1 MHIKTLPLV
10 SLFRFILTY
19 LAALILFG
27 ASYRAHAQDAGSA
40 KNKSPFPVKYR
51 SLVDQ
56 NILIKTVTLAPVYDN
71 MNGIYSK
78 PIQKLLVDLL
88 QSDKAWGYAEVVGAE
103 NKFIENYDLN
113 PNDVLETL
121 TKTNAQGLLTA
132 FITKGPRGLSAKL
145 KLFTHDEGLILLEE
159 SVDDFNAFEVSKLRD
174 KFVQMYTNLKN
185 KMPYRGYVLSR
196 RGQDVTVSVGTLNG
210 VKVGQELSIAQ
221 IIKLNRH
228 PKLKILIGV
237 EKEIIA
243 KAVVTKADDY
253 LSFAQITF
261 EKETGVVD
269 VGAKVLPVG
278 FISYPQPQLNNEGGV
293 IGDIKAGSTTSVA
306 VKEKTAEPPAN
317 SNEEQAKTPEVT
329 TTNADPTTE
338 EHRQEVLGRHNTMGS
353 IFFQGVVTQYK
364 ETESARTGSAPVDSS
379 QSFAPGFN
387 LGGRYN
393 IYDNIFAEA
402 SYQQNSFSLANGL
415 SGSNPANIGM
425 SYKKVSGFVGYDYT
439 FSEEDDEDGITFT
452 GLLGFEQ
459 HSTHA
464 DNSNPTA
471 FSSTSTNSMVLKLRA
486 SLPVTETLPL
496 TIGGQ
501 FELAFSPNYTDTPS
515 SGSASASMN
524 AFGFFASYKL
534 NDKFNLIGDLNV
546 TSLNA
551 NFSGTSARTNQIS
564 SDKIEVTN
572 QQFGVEY
579 LF

>member
-1 MHIKTLPLV
+1 MHITTQLTV
-10 SLFRFILTY
+10 FSFRSLFRWIFAFILVGST
-19 LAALILFG
+19 LQ
-27 ASYRAHAQDAGSA
+27 AQAQESA

-56 NILIKTVTLAPVYDN
+56 NMLIKTVTLAPVYDN

-88 QSDKAWGYAEVVGAE
+88 QSDKAWGYAEVVGAD

-121 TKTNAQGLLTA
+121 SKTNAQGLITA

-159 SVDDFNAFEVSKLRD
+159 SVDDFNAFEVSKLRNQ
-174 KFVQMYTNLKN
+174 FVQMYANLKN
-185 KMPYRGYVLSR
+185 KLPYRGYVLSR
-196 RGQDVTVSVGTLNG
+196 RGQDITVSVGTLNG
-210 VKVGQELSIAQ
+210 VKVGQEISLAQ

-243 KAVVTKADDY
+243 KAVITKADEY

-278 FISYPQPQLNNEGGV
+278 YISYPQPQLNSEGGV
-293 IGDIKAGSTTSVA
+293 IGDIKAGA
-306 VKEKTAEPPAN
+306 
-317 SNEEQAKTPEVT
+317 T
-329 TTNADPTTE
+329 TTISEKDSSPDSKPAESNTSSQDDDNTASDSNTE
-338 EHRQEVLGRHNTMGS
+338 AHRQEVLDRHNSMGS
-353 IFFQGVVTQYK
+353 VFIQGVITQYK
-364 ETESARTGSAPVDSS
+364 ETESARAGSLPVDSS

-402 SYQQNSFSLANGL
+402 AYQQNSYSLSNGL
-415 SGSNPANIGM
+415 SGSTPQNIGM
-425 SYKKVSGFVGYDYT
+425 TYSKLSASVGYDYT
-439 FSEEDDEDGITFT
+439 FSEEEDEDGITFT
-452 GLLGFEQ
+452 GLLGIEQ
-459 HSTHA
+459 HNTKA
-464 DNSNPTA
+464 DTSNPTA
-471 FSSTSTNSMVLKLRA
+471 FTSANVNTMVAQLRA
-486 SLPVTETLPL
+486 SLPVTDNLPI
-496 TIGGQ
+496 TVGGQ
-501 FELAFSPNYTDTPS
+501 FSLAFSPTYSDSPS
-515 SGSASASMN
+515 SGSASASLTS
-524 AFGFFASYKL
+524 FGFFGSYKL
-534 NDKFNLIGDLNV
+534 NDNFNMIGHLNV
-546 TSLNA
+546 TSINA
-551 NFSGTSARTNQIS
+551 NFSGTATRSNPVS
-564 SDKIEVTN
+564 NDKIEVTN
-572 QQFGVEY
+572 QQIGVEY

>member
-1 MHIKTLPLV
+1 MHIKIQPLA
-10 SLFRFILTY
+10 SLFRFIFTY

-27 ASYRAHAQDAGSA
+27 ASYRAHAQDTTSA

-56 NILIKTVTLAPVYDN
+56 NMLIKTVTLAPVYDN

-88 QSDKAWGYAEVVGAE
+88 QSDKAWGYAEIVGSE

-159 SVDDFNAFEVSKLRD
+159 SIDDFNAFEVSKLRNQ
-174 KFVQMYTNLKN
+174 FVQMYMNLKN
-185 KMPYRGYVLSR
+185 KLPYRGYVLSR

-210 VKVGQELSIAQ
+210 VKVGQELTLAQ

-243 KAVVTKADDY
+243 KAVVTKSDEY

-269 VGAKVLPVG
+269 TGAKVLPVG
-278 FISYPQPQLNNEGGV
+278 FISYPQPKLNSEGGV
-293 IGDIKAGSTTSVA
+293 IGDSKAGAAPPTVAEEKSTA
-306 VKEKTAEPPAN
+306 PPSSTEEEQ
-317 SNEEQAKTPEVT
+317 SNEEATSNGEAEVV
-329 TTNADPTTE
+329 
-338 EHRQEVLGRHNTMGS
+338 EHRQEVLDRHNSMGS
-353 IFFQGVVTQYK
+353 VRLQAVITQYR
-364 ETESARTGSAPVDSS
+364 ESAGAKPGSQTVDSS
-379 QSFAPGFN
+379 QSFAPGLN
-387 LGGRYN
+387 VGGRYN
-393 IYDNIFAEA
+393 IYQDIFAEA
-402 SYQQNSFSLANGL
+402 AYQQNSFSLGNGL
-415 SGSNPANIGM
+415 SGSTPSNIGM
-425 SYKKVSGFVGYDYT
+425 SYSKLSAFVGYDYN
-439 FSEEDDEDGITFT
+439 FSEEEDAITFT
-452 GLLGFEQ
+452 GLLGFAQ
-459 HSTHA
+459 HTTKA
-464 DNSNPTA
+464 DTSSPTA
-471 FSSTSTNSMVLKLRA
+471 FTSANINSMVIKLRA
-486 SLPVTETLPL
+486 SLPITETLPL

-501 FELAFSPNYTDTPS
+501 FELALSPSYSDSPS
-515 SGSASASMN
+515 SGSGSSSISS
-524 AFGFFASYKL
+524 FGFFASYKL
-534 NDKFNLIGDLNV
+534 SDKLNLIGDLNL
-546 TSLNA
+546 TSINT
-551 NFSGTSARTNQIS
+551 NFSGTATRTNPVS
-564 SDKIEVTN
+564 NSKIELTN
-572 QQFGVEY
+572 QQVGIEY